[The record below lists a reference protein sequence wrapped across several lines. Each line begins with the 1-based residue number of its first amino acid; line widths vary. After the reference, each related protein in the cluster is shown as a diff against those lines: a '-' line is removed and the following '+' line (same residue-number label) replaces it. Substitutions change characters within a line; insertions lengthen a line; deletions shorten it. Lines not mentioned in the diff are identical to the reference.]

1 MEIIPYYES
10 KNDKIIVVL
19 VVILF
24 VLSTGACQTAFAE
37 NRTITIPNGASNPH
51 FETEAKFWY
60 SPPVLTIHKGDVVK
74 WLNSDTEVH
83 TVTSGKG
90 IDRGQLAQGKMNGTS
105 DGYFDSGS
113 FKPEQSWSFTFDKE
127 GTFYYFCT
135 IHPWMVGAIV
145 VSQAIPDYA
154 TDAQGNKIEKW
165 PVVKY
170 TQDKQIEADLS
181 WEPHVILTG
190 EQVTFV
196 FNFYSPS
203 TSSSLMTSTPYRF
216 VIIQNGME
224 IFSADDVTQYS
235 GGYKYFVFNKSG
247 PVEFKLENIDNTV
260 RSAYFSTIVFDNPSE
275 IKKEIPI
282 IQPARNLELS
292 QATMIIFVGPP
303 IAALVFI
310 IVWAKWGD
318 KLMKKKNQQADK
330 KI

>member
-90 IDRGQLAQGKMNGTS
+90 IDRG
-105 DGYFDSGS
+105 S

-145 VSQAIPDYA
+145 VSQDIPDYA
-154 TDAQGNKIEKW
+154 TDAQ
-165 PVVKY
+165 
-170 TQDKQIEADLS
+170 
-181 WEPHVILTG
+181 
-190 EQVTFV
+190 
-196 FNFYSPS
+196 
-203 TSSSLMTSTPYRF
+203 
-216 VIIQNGME
+216 
-224 IFSADDVTQYS
+224 
-235 GGYKYFVFNKSG
+235 
-247 PVEFKLENIDNTV
+247 
-260 RSAYFSTIVFDNPSE
+260 
-275 IKKEIPI
+275 
-282 IQPARNLELS
+282 
-292 QATMIIFVGPP
+292 
-303 IAALVFI
+303 
-310 IVWAKWGD
+310 
-318 KLMKKKNQQADK
+318 
-330 KI
+330 